1 MMDIE
6 EINKILPHKPPFLMI
21 DRVLEIEP
29 GKRLVALKNVTIND
43 QILSVHFPGRPVMP
57 GSLII
62 ETMAQTA
69 ILLYYSTSNFQV
81 NDTEVVNY
89 FLGSVKA
96 HFSKPV
102 VPGDQLRIDA
112 VLTKLLSNGLYIEVK
127 AYVGEEKVSES
138 DLVCMIQK

>member
-1 MMDIE
+1 MNIE

-69 ILLYYSTSNFQV
+69 MLLYYSTSNFQV
-81 NDTEVVNY
+81 NDTELVNY

-102 VPGDQLRIDA
+102 VPGDQLKIDA

>member
-1 MMDIE
+1 MNIE

-43 QILSVHFPGRPVMP
+43 QILSVHFSGRPVMP

-69 ILLYYSTSNFQV
+69 ILLYYSTTNFQV
-81 NDTEVVNY
+81 NNADATNY

-102 VPGDQLRIDA
+102 VPGDQLKIDA
-112 VLTKLLSNGLYIEVK
+112 VLTKLLSKGLYIEVK
-127 AYVGEEKVSES
+127 AYVGDEKVSES